1 MTLLDRC
8 VAIYA
13 EAYAEAAT
21 DGHPLPEIRRIAI
34 AAVIDVVNDHGA
46 DADADTWD
54 NHPSLT
60 VEERNR
66 SLR

>member
-8 VAIYA
+8 VAVYSETYA
-13 EAYAEAAT
+13 QAAT

-34 AAVIDVVNDHGA
+34 AAVIDVVTEY

-60 VEERNR
+60 PEQRNPN
-66 SLR
+66 LI

>member
-8 VAIYA
+8 VAVYSETYA
-13 EAYAEAAT
+13 QAAT
-21 DGHPLPEIRRIAI
+21 DGHALPEIRRIAI
-34 AAVIDVVNDHGA
+34 AAVIDVVTDH
-46 DADADTWD
+46 DANADTWD
-54 NHPSLT
+54 SHPALT

>member
-8 VAIYA
+8 VAVYS
-13 EAYAEAAT
+13 EAYAQAAT

-34 AAVIDVVNDHGA
+34 AAVIDVVNEH
-46 DADADTWD
+46 DADTWD

-66 SLR
+66 SMR

>member
-8 VAIYA
+8 VAVYA
-13 EAYAEAAT
+13 ETYAQAAT
-21 DGHPLPEIRRIAI
+21 GGHPLPEVRRIAL
-34 AAVIDVVNDHGA
+34 AAVIDVVNDH

-66 SLR
+66 NLQ

>member
-8 VAIYA
+8 VAAYS
-13 EAYAEAAT
+13 EAYAQAAT

-34 AAVIDVVNDHGA
+34 AAVIDVVTED

>member
-8 VAIYA
+8 VAVYA
-13 EAYAEAAT
+13 ETYAQAAT

-34 AAVIDVVNDHGA
+34 AAVIDVVNDH

-66 SLR
+66 SMR

>member
-8 VAIYA
+8 VAVYA

-34 AAVIDVVNDHGA
+34 AAVIDVVTDH

-54 NHPSLT
+54 NHPALT

>member
-8 VAIYA
+8 VAVYS
-13 EAYAEAAT
+13 EAYAQAAT

-34 AAVIDVVNDHGA
+34 AAVIDVVTEY

-66 SLR
+66 SMR